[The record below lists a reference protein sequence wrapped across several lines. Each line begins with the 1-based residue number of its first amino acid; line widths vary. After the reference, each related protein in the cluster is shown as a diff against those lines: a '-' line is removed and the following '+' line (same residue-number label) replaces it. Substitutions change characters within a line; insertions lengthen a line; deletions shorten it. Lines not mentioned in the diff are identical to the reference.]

1 MKLNPT
7 LKAKIQ
13 NPLLK
18 SLCCVALN
26 RGLRS
31 VLLFD
36 SSPRGLQ
43 QVAGILASLLKVTT
57 GCEKVVPVKLGTF
70 ESEDDLWGQ
79 IGLGSELEKQALKW
93 QSGLLGEAEN
103 TNEIRLV
110 IIPDLTQLSLA
121 AMRACVVLIGA
132 NVAHLERHGQK
143 KSWQPDLCWLVVCS
157 SQKEEIGKIS
167 PHLLD
172 RFALR
177 LNGQIKDNG
186 DRVTE
191 IQKLL
196 DDEGLQQQLL
206 FQERG
211 IEPELEQW
219 LTQVRSSQPEMTL
232 PAKERILDYSSPSKV
247 YHRREIAL
255 ARFSSTYVQLE
266 EETQVTV
273 AHVDKVAK
281 IMGLKLEQN
290 PKNNGMDTPIDPNPN
305 TSDIPTP
312 DSGRPLSAKIPVYQS
327 IKPPSSFSN
336 ISLPEI
342 EPLPKIEPLKNPYI
356 EDNAPMEREIASL
369 KLPPRRF
376 KSKTIARGTIIGVE
390 KTTTAQDL
398 AIVRTLLEA
407 AKFKKI
413 RQKNIAP
420 PQTLLKSDPPQPPL
434 IRGENQKLKILPT
447 DLYRHRRAPVAEQ
460 MLMLLLDYT
469 CLEYCQWEEQLFPY
483 ISWAYTQR
491 ASVGLIQVGIA
502 PDSILFKGDESKF
515 KINPE
520 ELRAKKISAQSIL
533 VPSLSIALD
542 VEKTKKGKAT
552 PLAHGLDLTLQTLRH
567 ALQHGRNIRQKAI
580 LVVISD
586 GRGNVPLEAS
596 HLGKIKPPVGR
607 KGVEDA
613 LEVARKISNLDNVET
628 VLLNPQS
635 KQYPE
640 LPLLLAKALGA
651 KVVPIPPVETWEVE
665 EWE

>member
-1 MKLNPT
+1 MILNPT

-13 NPLLK
+13 NPLMM

-36 SSPRGLQ
+36 SSPMVLQ
-43 QVAGILASLLKVTT
+43 QVASILAALLAITT
-57 GCEKVVPVKLGTF
+57 GGEKVVPVKLGTF

-79 IGLGSELEKQALKW
+79 IGLESESEKQAFKW
-93 QSGLLGEAEN
+93 QSGLLGETEN
-103 TNEIRLV
+103 TKEIRLV
-110 IIPDLTQLSLA
+110 IIPDLTKLSLA
-121 AMRACVVLIGA
+121 AMRATVVLMGA
-132 NVAHLERHGQK
+132 NVAHLERHGQT
-143 KSWQPDLCWLVVCS
+143 KSWQPNLCWLVGCS

-177 LNGQIKDNG
+177 LNGKIQDTS
-186 DRVTE
+186 DRVSQV
-191 IQKLL
+191 QKLL
-196 DDEGLQQQLL
+196 NDQILEQNLL
-206 FQERG
+206 FQERE
-211 IEPELEQW
+211 IEPELKEW
-219 LTQVRSSQPEMTL
+219 LKQVQFSQPEMTTKAL
-232 PAKERILDYSSPSKV
+232 ERILDYTSESNI

-255 ARFSSTYVQLE
+255 ARFSSTYAQLE
-266 EETQVTV
+266 EVKQVTV
-273 AHVDKVAK
+273 NHVDRVVK
-281 IMGLKLEQN
+281 IIGLKWEKPLEN
-290 PKNNGMDTPIDPNPN
+290 KGKDNLANSNLKNLDRKNDDLKTPLSSNLPPRQE
-305 TSDIPTP
+305 P
-312 DSGRPLSAKIPVYQS
+312 DSSMGKIEIP
-327 IKPPSSFSN
+327 IFKPEQDSSFPDILLS
-336 ISLPEI
+336 EI
-342 EPLPKIEPLKNPYI
+342 APLRDAYI
-356 EDNAPMEREIASL
+356 EDNELMEREIASL
-369 KLPPRRF
+369 KLPTRRF
-376 KSKTIARGTIIGVE
+376 NSKTIARGTIIGVE
-390 KTTTAQDL
+390 KTRTIQDL

-407 AKFKKI
+407 SKFKKI
-413 RQKNIAP
+413 RQKNA
-420 PQTLLKSDPPQPPL
+420 S
-434 IRGENQKLKILPT
+434 NNSQKVKILPT
-447 DLYRHRRAPVAEQ
+447 DLYRYRRAPVAEQ

-502 PDSILFKGDESKF
+502 SESIFKGEELNI

-520 ELRAKKISAQSIL
+520 ELQAKKISAQNIL
-533 VPSLSIALD
+533 VPSISIGLD
-542 VEKTKKGKAT
+542 LEKTKKGQAT

-567 ALQHGRNIRQKAI
+567 ALQHGKNTIKKAI

-586 GRGNVPLEAS
+586 GRGNVPLKAS
-596 HLGKIKPPVGR
+596 HLGKIEMPVGR

-613 LEVARKISNLDNVET
+613 LETARKISNLDNVET

-651 KVVPIPPVETWEVE
+651 KVVPIPPLKTWEVE
-665 EWE
+665 E